1 MLYGSQKRFDK
12 NGDGK
17 LKGAEWQRWYQYA
30 YGDEIEAKEKRRRAN
45 AVAEQKRAQIATD
58 FADHVSDLINWMYRD
73 LAHLEEERE
82 DQAIRTMHLALYV
95 ISAALQTQTIDESM
109 RYLLRAFWNEFQ
121 PTFDE
126 NVYQA
131 LCAKQVMFAEIGET
145 SEKRLGSF
153 WRNLLDNLPPERRVG
168 KDDDLQELLDDT
180 SRLYNYF
187 SSDST
192 PKIDFAEKIEPY
204 WAAIRLPEEPEEAEE
219 YDEDEEPEDELEPWT
234 DYYGE
239 AAPADNGGG
248 YYQFCKVQFKEHGL
262 GYTYLTGGISLKAG
276 DFVMVPVGR
285 YDAEKLAR
293 VTDVFVCSAQDAPYP
308 PEKAKFVLRKAERP
322 ATPEEPKAPPA
333 PPVQED
339 TPVVPVQQER
349 ENPASFEVEPV
360 PEDPTF
366 TLPPL
371 PEQDGP
377 KKPKRRIPW
386 GWLAAAA
393 LAVFVIFAVPPLER
407 IAETNRQQVAAQQAA
422 EQEKRE
428 QEERRAEQAR
438 LEEEAKQL
446 RQQEEREA
454 ALQAEKDAGIPY
466 IGMPESSIDATRTL
480 GTHGMAKSGWAY
492 KKDETF
498 KQMTYYWYTNNRTPI
513 FTAVCQDGKVIE
525 TQKIDGYWSGN
536 TLLVPVV
543 KPDIPTTFHSGSSG
557 SVREDYDNPED
568 LYEDN
573 RDWYDDEDEA
583 WDEWENG

>member
-1 MLYGSQKRFDK
+1 MYKR
-12 NGDGK
+12 
-17 LKGAEWQRWYQYA
+17 
-30 YGDEIEAKEKRRRAN
+30 
-45 AVAEQKRAQIATD
+45 
-58 FADHVSDLINWMYRD
+58 
-73 LAHLEEERE
+73 
-82 DQAIRTMHLALYV
+82 
-95 ISAALQTQTIDESM
+95 
-109 RYLLRAFWNEFQ
+109 
-121 PTFDE
+121 
-126 NVYQA
+126 
-131 LCAKQVMFAEIGET
+131 QVE
-145 SEKRLGSF
+145 
-153 WRNLLDNLPPERRVG
+153 
-168 KDDDLQELLDDT
+168 
-180 SRLYNYF
+180 
-187 SSDST
+187 
-192 PKIDFAEKIEPY
+192 
-204 WAAIRLPEEPEEAEE
+204 
-219 YDEDEEPEDELEPWT
+219 
-234 DYYGE
+234 
-239 AAPADNGGG
+239 
-248 YYQFCKVQFKEHGL
+248 
-262 GYTYLTGGISLKAG
+262 
-276 DFVMVPVGR
+276 
-285 YDAEKLAR
+285 
-293 VTDVFVCSAQDAPYP
+293 
-308 PEKAKFVLRKAERP
+308 
-322 ATPEEPKAPPA
+322 PPA
-333 PPVQED
+333 VQ
-339 TPVVPVQQER
+339 
-349 ENPASFEVEPV
+349 PAPDKTALFEVEPV

-407 IAETNRQQVAAQQAA
+407 IAETNRQQVAAQQ
-422 EQEKRE
+422 EKRE
-428 QEERRAEQAR
+428 QEEQRAEQAR

-543 KPDIPTTFHSGSSG
+543 KPDIPTTFHSGNSGSSG
-557 SVREDYDNPED
+557 SIRDDYDNPED